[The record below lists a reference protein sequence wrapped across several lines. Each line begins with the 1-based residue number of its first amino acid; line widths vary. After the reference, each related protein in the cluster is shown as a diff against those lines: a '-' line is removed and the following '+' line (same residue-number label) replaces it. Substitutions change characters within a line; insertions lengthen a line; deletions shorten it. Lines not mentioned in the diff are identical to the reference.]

1 MTPSHGL
8 KTPELAGTRL
18 EPILLPPE
26 IVELALVRSVELGE
40 LVTVV
45 RRLPEDRNLGG
56 LLLVADGGHQESQ
69 HLEGLSEL
77 DSSLALHVVVHATLL
92 GVGLVV
98 GRGGALRRRRRQ
110 DLDLLLLLLLLLGGC
125 GSGAALPLVGRSV
138 RVPRALRSL
147 GRGVV
152 RQGVRGLTLAVGRV
166 QRRTSPGPWRRVLPG
181 YRRRGVLDVAVAA
194 VVLAAGVTTV
204 VFSVVLLVGRQV
216 AYRQL
221 VEVVLL
227 GRVE

>member
-110 DLDLLLLLLLLLGGC
+110 DLDLLLLLLLLLLGGC
-125 GSGAALPLVGRSV
+125 GSSVALPLVGRSV

-147 GRGVV
+147 GRGV
-152 RQGVRGLTLAVGRV
+152 VRGLTLAVGRV

-216 AYRQL
+216 VYRQL